1 MTVTPRAWSR
11 DKHGQSPVQF
21 TNRAALVMTIIK
33 AQGAN
38 LITFEFNDPV
48 LSHGQFYVALSQIAS
63 QSNIFVATIFLIED
77 TIT

>member
-1 MTVTPRAWSR
+1 
-11 DKHGQSPVQF
+11 
-21 TNRAALVMTIIK
+21 MTIIK